1 MVDGM
6 ILRQVRMRGDKTG
19 QERGAMVWQCS
30 QIPTLPGA
38 SGKHTVVACFMQL
51 DSYSC
56 QVFAVAIGCH
66 QVFFNGFFLEGL
78 HV

>member
-6 ILRQVRMRGDKTG
+6 ILKQVRMRGDKTG

-38 SGKHTVVACFMQL
+38 QSAKHTVVACFMQL
-51 DSYSC
+51 DSSSSYSC
-56 QVFAVAIGCH
+56 QLFAVAI
-66 QVFFNGFFLEGL
+66 QWLPPGFFQWIF
-78 HV
+78 